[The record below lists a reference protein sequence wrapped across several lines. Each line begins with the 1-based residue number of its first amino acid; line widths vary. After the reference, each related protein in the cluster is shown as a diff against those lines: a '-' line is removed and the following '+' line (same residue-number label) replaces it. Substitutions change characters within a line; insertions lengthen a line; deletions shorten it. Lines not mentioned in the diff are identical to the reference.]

1 MLQEMWLVHGHGERA
16 EQVCDHEVLLWT
28 LTRARKEASG
38 KARRDQTQGA
48 RPREHG
54 HQVKSK
60 RNWEF
65 SKQRMVSQVSV

>member
-1 MLQEMWLVHGHGERA
+1 MLREMWLVHGHGERA
-16 EQVCDHEVLLWT
+16 EQVRDHEVLLWT
-28 LTRARKEASG
+28 VTSAIKEASG

-48 RPREHG
+48 QPREHN

-60 RNWEF
+60 QDWEF